1 MSVTVADC
9 LKLPALRRAELVA
22 GAQGRDR
29 AVGAITVLEYPK
41 IDLLSGELL
50 IGNELVISALVSIK
64 DDVEMQCRLIRHG
77 ARPCVGRG
85 GGRVGRLV
93 HRAVG
98 SRQEHALA
106 LMAAACGGGALA

>member
-64 DDVEMQCRLIRHG
+64 DDVEMQCRLIRHLNAMG
-77 ARPCVGRG
+77 EAGFILYYSGVFVKEVAR
-85 GGRVGRLV
+85 
-93 HRAVG
+93 
-98 SRQEHALA
+98 SS
-106 LMAAACGGGALA
+106 

>member
-50 IGNELVISALVSIK
+50 IGNELVI
-64 DDVEMQCRLIRHG
+64 
-77 ARPCVGRG
+77 
-85 GGRVGRLV
+85 
-93 HRAVG
+93 
-98 SRQEHALA
+98 
-106 LMAAACGGGALA
+106 